1 MRLLGNDGYVFAE
14 MGDVHC
20 AGVDFCHLDGAG
32 GGFVEALDE
41 LGNRGLPDERN
52 GFTRSDRE
60 RKTFEDRNVG
70 AGGVGKSN
78 IVEVDRKR
86 CGVEFGV

>member
-1 MRLLGNDGYVFAE
+1 MGLLGNDGYVFAE

-41 LGNRGLPDERN
+41 LGNRGLP
-52 GFTRSDRE
+52 T
-60 RKTFEDRNVG
+60 
-70 AGGVGKSN
+70 A
-78 IVEVDRKR
+78 
-86 CGVEFGV
+86 